1 MLRLTMPTLL
11 MLALALA
18 TAIAAMNTTGGAAMS
33 GYSLIR
39 TTHVA

>member
-18 TAIAAMNTTGGAAMS
+18 TAIAAMNTANVGAMN
-33 GYSLIR
+33 GYSPLQ
-39 TTHVA
+39 TAQVA

>member
-18 TAIAAMNTTGGAAMS
+18 TAIAAMNTGNLGAMN
-33 GYSLIR
+33 GYSPL
-39 TTHVA
+39 TTSHIA